1 MIVDALAHLPAWI
14 QSLIWSLVA
23 VLTIT
28 LVARVVIRLICQR
41 LRTWAENT
49 EWRWDDLLV
58 EALQKG
64 MPWWSMLFGLYT
76 AVSFW
81 QFSEPLTQTL
91 HQALFTAGWLSATFL
106 LADLASR
113 MVLLYGQHWGGA
125 WPITSLSQ
133 NLAKLTVV
141 SLGLLMV
148 LHGLGIPIAPLLTA
162 LGVGGLAVAL
172 ALQDTLSNLFA
183 GFYLTLS
190 RQVRLGDYV
199 KLDSGQEGFIEDIS
213 WRSTQVRMLAN
224 NIIFVPNKKL
234 SEAIIINYDRPSQ
247 DMAVLV
253 EMGVDYRSD
262 LAQVERVTVE
272 VGREVMKT
280 VIGGVPDFEPFIRLH
295 TFGES
300 SINFTVILR
309 GKTFVDQYLVKHEFI
324 KQVHTRYQQEGIAI
338 PFPTRT
344 VYLQPTQADGRP

>member
-1 MIVDALAHLPAWI
+1 MIIEYLAYWPVWV
-14 QSLIWSLVA
+14 QSLVWSLIA
-23 VLTIT
+23 ILSIT
-28 LVARVVIRLICQR
+28 LVARIATRLICRR
-41 LRTWAENT
+41 LKAWAQHT
-49 EWRWDDLLV
+49 PWRWDDLLV

-64 MPWWSMLFGLYT
+64 MPWWSALFGLYM

-81 QFSEPLTQTL
+81 QVSEPLAQAL
-91 HQALFTAGWLSATFL
+91 HQVLYAAGWLSATFL

-113 MVLLYGQHWGGA
+113 SVLLYGRQWGGA

-141 SLGLLMV
+141 ALGLLMV

-183 GFYLTLS
+183 GFYLTLA
-190 RQVRLGDYV
+190 RQMRVGDYV

-213 WRSTQVRMLAN
+213 WRATQVRMLAN
-224 NIIFVPNKKL
+224 NIVFVPNKKL
-234 SEAIIINYDRPSQ
+234 SEAIITNYDRPTQ
-247 DMAVLV
+247 DLAVLV

-262 LAQVERVTVE
+262 LSQVERVTIE
-272 VGREVMKT
+272 VGRDVMKT
-280 VIGGVPDFEPFIRLH
+280 VVGGVPDFEPFIRFH
-295 TFGES
+295 TFAES

-324 KQVHTRYQQEGIAI
+324 KQAHARYQHEGITI
-338 PFPTRT
+338 PFPIRT
-344 VYLQPTQADGRP
+344 VYMAPAAK